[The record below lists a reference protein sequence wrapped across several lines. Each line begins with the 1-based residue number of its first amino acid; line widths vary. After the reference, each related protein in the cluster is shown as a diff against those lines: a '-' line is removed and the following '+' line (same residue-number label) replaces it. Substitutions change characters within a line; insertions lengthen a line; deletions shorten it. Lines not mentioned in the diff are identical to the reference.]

1 MIKSP
6 YFKPQ
11 QTKNIQPILHLTFQI
26 QSDVNNNV
34 NILISHLNC
43 GVDVMG
49 LELVSSNERLK
60 SETQR
65 RL

>member
-1 MIKSP
+1 MIKSL
-6 YFKPQ
+6 YLKLQ
-11 QTKNIQPILHLTFQI
+11 QTKNKQPILHLTFQI

-49 LELVSSNERLK
+49 LE
-60 SETQR
+60 
-65 RL
+65 